1 MSTTDDD
8 QNERIRENREAIRAI
23 EAKVGAMET
32 TVAVVQSEVVGLRT
46 TVTTGF
52 LDLKEVI
59 VHRADQDAA
68 ERKRQHELAVTSA
81 ADRKALWMKALGLVA
96 TALTIAGG
104 GGGALYA
111 MSADKPTMERPPIAA
126 PVVP

>member
-52 LDLKEVI
+52 TDLKDVI
-59 VHRADQDAA
+59 IARAEADAA
-68 ERKRQHELAVTSA
+68 ERERQHELAVTSA
-81 ADRKALWMKALGLVA
+81 ADRKALYMKALGLVA

-111 MSADKPTMERPPIAA
+111 MNADKPTMERPPIAA
-126 PVVP
+126 PMP

>member
-1 MSTTDDD
+1 MATDDD

-23 EAKVGAMET
+23 EAKVNSMET
-32 TVAVVQSEVVGLRT
+32 DVAVVQSEVVGLRS

-52 LDLKEVI
+52 TDLKEVI
-59 VHRADQDAA
+59 VARAEADAA
-68 ERKRQHELAVTSA
+68 ERARAHELAVTA
-81 ADRKALWMKALGLVA
+81 NADRKALYMKALGLVA

>member
-1 MSTTDDD
+1 MANDDD

-52 LDLKEVI
+52 TDLKDVI
-59 VHRADQDAA
+59 IARAEADAA
-68 ERKRQHELAVTSA
+68 ERDRQHELAVTSA
-81 ADRKALWMKALGLVA
+81 ADRKALYMKALGLVA

-104 GGGALYA
+104 GGGVLYS
-111 MSADKPTMERPPIAA
+111 MSADKPTMERPPIVA
-126 PVVP
+126 PVAP

>member
-1 MSTTDDD
+1 MANDDD

-32 TVAVVQSEVVGLRT
+32 TVAVVQSEVVGLRS

-68 ERKRQHELAVTSA
+68 ESLASDAREAEASCRATERDPDEDDDGEDEQRARMFEVGKTGRHSA
-81 ADRKALWMKALGLVA
+81 Q
-96 TALTIAGG
+96 
-104 GGGALYA
+104 
-111 MSADKPTMERPPIAA
+111 E
-126 PVVP
+126 

>member
-8 QNERIRENREAIRAI
+8 QNERIRENRETIRAI

-52 LDLKEVI
+52 TDLKEVI
-59 VHRADQDAA
+59 IARAEADAA
-68 ERKRQHELAVTSA
+68 ERERQHELAVTSA
-81 ADRKALWMKALGLVA
+81 ADRKALYMKALGLVA

-104 GGGALYA
+104 GGGVLYS
-111 MSADKPTMERPPIAA
+111 MSADKPPTERPPITA
-126 PVVP
+126 PIVP